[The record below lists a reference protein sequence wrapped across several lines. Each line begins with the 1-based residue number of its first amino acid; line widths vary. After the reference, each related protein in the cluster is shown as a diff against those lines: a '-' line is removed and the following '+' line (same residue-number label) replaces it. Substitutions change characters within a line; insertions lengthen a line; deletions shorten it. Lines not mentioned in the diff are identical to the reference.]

1 MSRKSSGY
9 LLIGVGLILA
19 IVSLV
24 VMFVIVPGMKKLPT
38 DVDTTRHYEGTM
50 PILLDVSTG
59 APVILT
65 NLNVRIDRHVKVE
78 EVDGDLALVSE
89 NQKLYQVGD
98 PNAEDEA
105 LKEDKLLK
113 EVTKYYVLDRK
124 TMEGQKDAPD
134 AWKDKIDV
142 PREGVSITWPLDS
155 EKTTY
160 DGWSDDYQHTVK
172 LVFNKEEEH
181 ARTKLDT
188 YLFVSEGSEPISS
201 EGIKLLGLPPS
212 LTKAQLIPAISAAS
226 DASATEEELAD
237 PARTQRKAKVIAVV
251 GRLPDDVTLDYTYT
265 FEGQYWIEP
274 QTGVLID
281 TQKHEL
287 RMVKLSEE
295 MLVALED
302 ALVGLLPEETQGV
315 LGEDETLNTTFRQE
329 MRQGA
334 ISDETRAALAES
346 ISDEDLTKWEEANL
360 GGMASLAALEVPVYD
375 LTYQATDES
384 VNDAK
389 SDAEDA
395 KSKLNLFG
403 TTLPVIGNILGIVL
417 IALGAFFVVR
427 RT

>member
-160 DGWSDDYQHTVK
+160 AGWSDDYQHTVK

-237 PARTQRKAKVIAVV
+237 PARTQRKAKVITVV